1 MARAK
6 VDLEQQYDTS
16 ETTARCT
23 GDLRLRLH
31 GFRIKHRPPG
41 KPAVWERQIEPGKW
55 VDYTEVRAHK
65 YADLQEKA
73 VAEAGECL

>member
-6 VDLEQQYDTS
+6 VDLEQQYDTG
-16 ETTARCT
+16 ETTTRCG

-41 KPAVWERQIEPGKW
+41 KPAVWERQSESGKW
-55 VDYTEVRAHK
+55 VECSEARAHK
-65 YADLQEKA
+65 YADAQEKA
-73 VAEAGECL
+73 VAEAGE